1 MLKPFVRSASV
12 LGFTLA
18 MTCALWASASPEA
31 RLQKAYRFQQGGWT
45 YLHLEGSP
53 SDMGFQ
59 HGYLL
64 APEIADAFEAIKL
77 FDTHQTQR
85 DWEFFRTTA
94 RDMLWP
100 HIDAEYQQELQ
111 GIADGV
117 KAHGVDL
124 DVYDIVAL
132 NAFEEVPDYYV
143 PWLSKQT
150 TNKLTTNRQTTNR
163 QQNSPKAPKLAAP
176 GNCSAF
182 IATGSMTK
190 DHQIVI
196 AHNNWTSYLA
206 GERWVVIFDIQPE
219 HGNHILM
226 DGFPGVITS
235 DDDFGVNSAGI
246 MITETTMAQ
255 FEGWD
260 PNGKPEFMRS
270 RKALQ
275 YANSI
280 DDYVRIIKEGNNGGY
295 ANDWLIGDRKTGEIA
310 YLELGLKNTPL
321 WRTKDGYFVSSNF
334 PRDPKLIKEET
345 SGFDPGDSSSSMN
358 ARHRRGDDLIQ
369 TAKGTIDVEMAEQ
382 FLSDHVDRYE
392 RTTSDKKVDQPNE
405 RTLCGHV
412 DRSPRG
418 VKQWGWDPYNPGGAV
433 QGKATDSAM
442 AAKMSFVAR
451 AGHPCGADFLAAE
464 FLDHHPEFAWQKP
477 LLHDMKA
484 GPVDGVYGRAEGTIA
499 GQSLGCSQDILLSSA
514 AVPAAVVAASRR
526 HCRQRFNI
534 RSFCG
539 TGPLRRR
546 GRPRYSRRDAG
557 ATAPRII

>member
-1 MLKPFVRSASV
+1 MPNRFSSSFSLLSLRYFAIAVLAVAGAVSQQAFASSA
-12 LGFTLA
+12 TA
-18 MTCALWASASPEA
+18 AAASSDP
-31 RLQKAYRFQQGGWT
+31 RLEKGYRFQQDGWT
-45 YLHLEGSP
+45 YVHVEGSS
-53 SDMGFQ
+53 SDIGFQ

-64 APEIADAFEAIKL
+64 APEIADALEAIKL

-85 DWEFFRTTA
+85 DWEFFRKTA
-94 RDMLWP
+94 REMLWP

-143 PWLSKQT
+143 PWLNQREKQA
-150 TNKLTTNRQTTNR
+150 
-163 QQNSPKAPKLAAP
+163 KAPKLAAP

-182 IATGSMTK
+182 IATGAYTK

-206 GERWVVIFDIQPE
+206 GERWVIIFDIVPQN
-219 HGNHILM
+219 GQRILM

-235 DDDFGVNSAGI
+235 DDDFGVNAAGI
-246 MITETTMAQ
+246 MIAETTITQ

-275 YANSI
+275 YAQSI

-334 PRDPKLIKEET
+334 ARDPKLIKEET
-345 SGFDPGDSSSSMN
+345 SGFDPNDASSSAN
-358 ARHRRGDDLIQ
+358 ARHVRWEALMKQ
-369 TAKGTIDVEMAEQ
+369 AKGKIDVTMAEA
-382 FLSDHVDRYE
+382 FLSDHEDSFE
-392 RTTSDKKVDQPNE
+392 RPASSVEKTQPNE
-405 RTLCGHV
+405 RSLCGHV
-412 DRSPRG
+412 DASSRG
-418 VKQWGWDPYNPGGAV
+418 VKEWGWDAYNPGGAV
-433 QGKATDSAM
+433 QGKATDSKL
-442 AAKMSFVAR
+442 AANMSMVAR
-451 AGHPCGADFLAAE
+451 AGHPCGADFLAAD
-464 FLDHHPEFAWQKP
+464 FLDHHPEFSWQKP
-477 LLHDMKA
+477 LLRDMKA
-484 GPVDGVYGRAEGTIA
+484 GPWTTFKS
-499 GQSLGCSQDILLSSA
+499 GQK
-514 AVPAAVVAASRR
+514 
-526 HCRQRFNI
+526 
-534 RSFCG
+534 
-539 TGPLRRR
+539 TGP
-546 GRPRYSRRDAG
+546 
-557 ATAPRII
+557 

>member
-1 MLKPFVRSASV
+1 MSNQLFQRASV
-12 LGFTLA
+12 FTSILLLSCTLLA
-18 MTCALWASASPEA
+18 ATNSQDA

-45 YLHLEGSP
+45 YVHLEGSP
-53 SDMGFQ
+53 AEIGYQ

-64 APEIADAFEAIKL
+64 APEIADAFQAIKL
-77 FDTHQTQR
+77 YDTHQSQR
-85 DWEFFRTTA
+85 DWEFYRKTA
-94 RDMLWP
+94 QQALWP
-100 HIDAEYQQELQ
+100 HIDTEYQRELQ

-124 DVYDIVAL
+124 DLYDIVAL
-132 NAFEEVPDYYV
+132 NAFEEVMDYYL
-143 PWLSKQT
+143 PWFNKQ
-150 TNKLTTNRQTTNR
+150 NKSARN
-163 QQNSPKAPKLAAP
+163 PKLAAP

-219 HGNHILM
+219 HGNRFLM

-235 DDDFGVNSAGI
+235 DDDFGINSAGI
-246 MITETTMAQ
+246 MITETTITQ

-270 RKALQ
+270 RKAMQ

-334 PRDPKLIKEET
+334 ARDPKVIKEET
-345 SGFDPGDSSSSMN
+345 SFDPNDKSSSPN
-358 ARHRRGDDLIQ
+358 ARHIRWEELMSE
-369 TAKGTIDVEMAEQ
+369 AKGKIDVNMAEQ
-382 FLSDHVDRYE
+382 FLSDHVDSYE
-392 RTTSDKKVDQPNE
+392 RNGSTGDKAQPNE
-405 RTLCGHV
+405 RGLCGHV
-412 DRSPRG
+412 DNSPRG
-418 VKQWGWDPYNPGGAV
+418 IKEWGWDAYDPGGAV
-433 QGKATDSAM
+433 QGKAADSAM

-451 AGHPCGADFLAAE
+451 AGHPCGADFLAAD
-464 FLDHHPEFAWQKP
+464 FLEHHPEYSWQKP
-477 LLHDMKA
+477 LLRDMKA
-484 GPVDGVYGRAEGTIA
+484 GPWTVFTA
-499 GQSLGCSQDILLSSA
+499 GQKEQ
-514 AVPAAVVAASRR
+514 
-526 HCRQRFNI
+526 
-534 RSFCG
+534 
-539 TGPLRRR
+539 
-546 GRPRYSRRDAG
+546 
-557 ATAPRII
+557 

>member
-1 MLKPFVRSASV
+1 MLRPDPKALIEGLMFKNVVQCGCLIGMIAVFS
-12 LGFTLA
+12 
-18 MTCALWASASPEA
+18 CAAVAANGSDA
-31 RLQKAYRFQQGGWT
+31 RLQKSYRFQQGGWT
-45 YLHLEGSP
+45 YVHLEGTP
-53 SDMGFQ
+53 SQIGYQ

-64 APEIADAFEAIKL
+64 APEIADAFAAIKL

-94 RDMLWP
+94 REVLWP

-143 PWLSKQT
+143 PWLNKQ
-150 TNKLTTNRQTTNR
+150 NKSAKN
-163 QQNSPKAPKLAAP
+163 PKLAAP

-206 GERWVVIFDIQPE
+206 GERWVIIFDIQPE
-219 HGNHILM
+219 HGNRILM
-226 DGFPGVITS
+226 DGFPGVIVS

-246 MITETTMAQ
+246 MSTETTITQ

-260 PNGKPEFMRS
+260 PNGKPEFMRA

-334 PRDPKLIKEET
+334 ARDPKLIKEET
-345 SGFDPGDSSSSMN
+345 SGFNPGDASSSMN
-358 ARHRRGDDLIQ
+358 ARHIRWEEIMQ
-369 TAKGTIDVEMAEQ
+369 QAKGKIDVNMAEQ
-382 FLSDHVDRYE
+382 FLSDHVDSFE
-392 RTTSDKKVDQPNE
+392 KKDQPNE
-405 RTLCGHV
+405 RALCGHV
-412 DRSPRG
+412 DASPRG
-418 VKQWGWDPYNPGGAV
+418 VKEWGSDAYNPGGAV
-433 QGKATDSAM
+433 QGKAADSAM
-442 AAKMSFVAR
+442 AEKMSFVAR
-451 AGHPCGADFLAAE
+451 AGHPCGADFLAE
-464 FLDHHPEFAWQKP
+464 PFLEQHPEYSWQKP
-477 LLHDMKA
+477 LLRDMKA
-484 GPVDGVYGRAEGTIA
+484 GPWTVFTA
-499 GQSLGCSQDILLSSA
+499 GQKAQ
-514 AVPAAVVAASRR
+514 
-526 HCRQRFNI
+526 
-534 RSFCG
+534 
-539 TGPLRRR
+539 
-546 GRPRYSRRDAG
+546 
-557 ATAPRII
+557 